1 MVKSFFKSRY
11 WAALR
16 QFLYTN
22 MVLLGLSFLAWGLDA
37 LPTFFSN
44 PARATFSLVVLLQA
58 LVNAGMAY
66 VSPTEPKHEH
76 REHRLDLASWHS
88 FMFEAIF
95 VLAAFGDRRN
105 ILAWEENLMLRW
117 VGLGVYLIGYAFS
130 VWTNL
135 TWIKHLQREGP
146 RAMEHPVL
154 LFEGP
159 FKRIRHPSMV
169 YLVFYC
175 LGFAILFRSW
185 IGLVL
190 IIPLIGGIINRIN
203 NLEKIFEVQYK
214 NIWPLRRHTSKRLI
228 PYLY

>member
-1 MVKSFFKSRY
+1 MVESSFKSRS
-11 WAALR
+11 WSALS
-16 QFLYTN
+16 QFLYTST
-22 MVLLGLSFLAWGLDA
+22 VLLGLAFLAWGLDT
-37 LPTFFSN
+37 LPAFFLN
-44 PARATFSLVVLLQA
+44 PARAAFSLVVLLQA
-58 LVNAGMAY
+58 LINAGMAY
-66 VSPTEPKHEH
+66 VSPPESKHKH
-76 REHRLDLASWHS
+76 RFDLASWHS

-105 ILAWEENLMLRW
+105 VLAWEENLPLRW
-117 VGLGVYLIGYAFS
+117 VGLGIYLIGYALS
-130 VWTNL
+130 IWTNL

-169 YLVFYC
+169 YLVLYC

-185 IGLVL
+185 LGLIL